1 MPLSSGLLL
10 WHLKWKPL
18 QSWDLLVMYR
28 QTFHPR
34 LGSGSPPQC
43 PCKGHE
49 PLLPSHI
56 PTPTPALLHRWPS
69 QGLRMGTISILP
81 NRSLPDS
88 FENSQSKPFHNLF
101 SNPNALSQ
109 VIICAAQEP
118 HLVSGFPPSRCMLLG
133 RVGPTPTPKNTQQ
146 QKRPQNKQKPHP
158 KPKKTSPT
166 TIKYVSHTTY
176 LDIT

>member
-88 FENSQSKPFHNLF
+88 FENSLNQSLF
-101 SNPNALSQ
+101 TIFSQTPTHCPRLSSAQPRSPILFLVFLLQGACCWAELGLRPPPKTPNNKKDPKTSK
-109 VIICAAQEP
+109 
-118 HLVSGFPPSRCMLLG
+118 S
-133 RVGPTPTPKNTQQ
+133 PTPNPRRPRLPQSSMLVTP
-146 QKRPQNKQKPHP
+146 H
-158 KPKKTSPT
+158 
-166 TIKYVSHTTY
+166 I
-176 LDIT
+176 